1 MVIKNGFIIILI
13 FDKDGNSIY
22 TGYQKDNLYY
32 LDNQYKNSLNTKMGY
47 KNDHLYLNVFK

>member
-47 KNDHLYLNVFK
+47 KNDNIYLNVFK